1 MNTSMCRCSHVVL
14 AVTLACVVAL
24 SACDDGP
31 VAPDDGPEIES
42 GMLSVH
48 TVASGRWLPEDGL
61 QVWVEDDPATVQLVD
76 LNGSTEFSV
85 PVGDHVVELFRGEG
99 RPFPPACS
107 VADGRRR
114 DVTIEPGR
122 TALAQFELLCEVVLR
137 LNVVTTGVN
146 PDPDGY
152 RLLVGPFLDE
162 RFLLYVTTP
171 DEALTLDHDS
181 PYWWDERFPETSV
194 YVWDVAPNCTVTVAN
209 PLVFETGGGVTT
221 GEIPV
226 ECVEAQAATGTI
238 YYLDYLVEGGQVFR
252 MATDGTG
259 RERLTEGVSI
269 DFYALSPDGT
279 EIIFTPRTDGSLK
292 RVGVDGTGLTT
303 IVPEQGSVSHD
314 LHWGS
319 DGRLLFTRIDRED
332 FSSEVFSVNPDGSDL
347 RQLTAGGG
355 REPVLSPD
363 GSTIAYMAPEGL
375 MLMNPDGSNQRL
387 IGEGMGLFI
396 PAWSP
401 DGSRL
406 AGALPGPNGY
416 SEIAIVDP
424 ATGDVTFVG
433 RRPGQSLR
441 EFAWSPDGSQLV
453 FLARHGGTDDPVD
466 FNSPPDLFTVSAEGL
481 NHARLTSDGVSGGQF
496 DWRE

>member
-1 MNTSMCRCSHVVL
+1 MNTSMHRYSDVL
-14 AVTLACVVAL
+14 LAAAMSCVTAL

-31 VAPDDGPEIES
+31 VAPDDGPDIES

-48 TVASGRWLPEDGL
+48 TVTSGRWLLEDEL
-61 QVWVEDDPATVQLVD
+61 QVWVENDPETVQRVD
-76 LNGSTEFSV
+76 LNGSTELRA

-99 RPFPPACS
+99 RPFPAACS

-114 DVTIEPGR
+114 EVTIESTR
-122 TALAQFELLCEVVLR
+122 TALAQFELFCEVVLR

-162 RFLLYVTTP
+162 RFLVQTTTP
-171 DEALTLDHDS
+171 DGSLTLDHNS
-181 PYWWDERFPETSV
+181 PYWWDERIPETSV
-194 YVWDVAPNCTVTVAN
+194 YAWDVAPNCTVTVAN
-209 PLVFETGGGVTT
+209 PLVFATGGGVTT

-238 YYLDYLVEGGQVFR
+238 YYLDYLVEGGQVVR
-252 MATDGTG
+252 MATDGSG
-259 RERLTEGVSI
+259 REQLTDGVAI
-269 DFYALSPDGT
+269 DFYALSPEGT
-279 EIIFTPRTDGSLK
+279 EIIFTPRADAGLN

-303 IVPEQGSVSHD
+303 IVPDQGSASHD
-314 LHWGS
+314 LHWGV

-363 GSTIAYMAPEGL
+363 GSTIAYVGPGGL

-387 IGEGMGLFI
+387 IGEGIELRI

-401 DGSRL
+401 DGTRL
-406 AGALPGPNGY
+406 AGSLPGPNGY
-416 SEIAIVDP
+416 SEIVIVDP
-424 ATGDVTFVG
+424 ATGDVTYAG

-441 EFAWSPDGSQLV
+441 DFAWSPDGSQVV
-453 FLARHGGTDDPVD
+453 FLARHGRTDYPVD
-466 FNSPPDLFTVSAEGL
+466 FGRPPDLFTVSAEGL
-481 NHARLTSDGVSGGQF
+481 NLARLTSDGVSGGQF